1 MVAPTTQLNSL
12 KKGLLPRIHQPL
24 PLNQRESQQLL
35 NSITSSFRKHLD
47 QEHPWQSSS
56 SSSSQGVATAPP
68 SAPISKRLEKAV
80 LSNKE
85 SSSTSSSSSHQQLHS
100 KQRPTDYHL
109 DNILSNPLFAKPQ
122 RTGASGGGQQISLH
136 SEPLPTD
143 VQADIQKELYI
154 FDSASSRGM
163 LTTKIAAGF
172 LASISRIIHSQSVLA
187 LEKRVRLGDTGAGLK
202 VVQWLRSS
210 GHDHNL
216 EFLHNPILIK
226 HLAPF
231 LYAEGLE
238 EVIWTWLSRL
248 GARIVASPEDKETQ
262 QAISHLIPYIIKL
275 DESKLGLTR
284 ALDDSY
290 SAFLRMHQ
298 TLESKNRHMERVV
311 KNSWARLSW
320 TSTVDAAQ
328 RPRPSVPLF
337 EMFTDIGR
345 PWGKQLDIAHLEL
358 HHPSSPDHTS
368 AVEYLHDDGK
378 IASVAKQ
385 VNQAKSDRLSRRMVS
400 LGTDTVQRLNQVGQR
415 EEASWVSELMSR
427 TFFAWN
433 SVLRQEER
441 NAHAETHGASLAL

>member
-1 MVAPTTQLNSL
+1 MVAQTTQLNSL

-56 SSSSQGVATAPP
+56 SPEAAPP
-68 SAPISKRLEKAV
+68 PTPISKRLEKAV

-85 SSSTSSSSSHQQLHS
+85 PTSSQQQN

-109 DNILSNPLFAKPQ
+109 DNILAV
-122 RTGASGGGQQISLH
+122 AGGQQISLH
-136 SEPLPTD
+136 TEPLPTD
-143 VQADIQKELYI
+143 VQADVQKELYI

-163 LTTKIAAGF
+163 MTTQRAAGF
-172 LASISRIIHSQSVLA
+172 LASISRIINSQSVLA

-210 GHDHNL
+210 GLDHNL

-231 LYAEGLE
+231 MYAEGLE

-262 QAISHLIPYIIKL
+262 QAINNLIPFIIKL
-275 DESKLGLTR
+275 DESRLGVTR

-320 TSTVDAAQ
+320 TSTVEAAQ

-358 HHPSSPDHTS
+358 HHPASPDHTS
-368 AVEYLHDDGK
+368 AVKYLHDDGK

-441 NAHAETHGASLAL
+441 DALAGTPGASLAL

>member
-56 SSSSQGVATAPP
+56 SPEAAPSP
-68 SAPISKRLEKAV
+68 APISKRLEKAV
-80 LSNKE
+80 LSKKE
-85 SSSTSSSSSHQQLHS
+85 PPNSQRQN

-122 RTGASGGGQQISLH
+122 RATGGSQQISLH
-136 SEPLPTD
+136 TEPLSTD
-143 VQADIQKELYI
+143 VQADVQKELYI

-163 LTTKIAAGF
+163 MTAQRAAGF
-172 LASISRIIHSQSVLA
+172 LASISRIISSQSVLA

-210 GHDHNL
+210 GLDHNL

-231 LYAEGLE
+231 LYAEAME
-238 EVIWTWLSRL
+238 EVVWTWLSRL
-248 GARIVASPEDKETQ
+248 GTRIVASPEDKETH
-262 QAISHLIPYIIKL
+262 QAIANLMPFVIKL
-275 DESKLGLTR
+275 DESKLGATR

-320 TSTVDAAQ
+320 TSTVDATQ
-328 RPRPSVPLF
+328 RPKPSVPLF

-345 PWGKQLDIAHLEL
+345 SWGKQLDIAHLEL
-358 HHPSSPDHTS
+358 HHPTSPDHTS
-368 AVEYLHDDGK
+368 AVSYLHDDGK

-400 LGTDTVQRLNQVGQR
+400 LGADTVQRLNQVGQR
-415 EEASWVSELMSR
+415 EEASWVNELMSR

-433 SVLRQEER
+433 SVLRQEESGALA
-441 NAHAETHGASLAL
+441 NTPGASLAL

>member
-1 MVAPTTQLNSL
+1 MVAPTTRLNSL
-12 KKGLLPRIHQPL
+12 KKGLLSRIHQPL
-24 PLNQRESQQLL
+24 PLNQRESQHLL

-56 SSSSQGVATAPP
+56 SQEVVPPPAP
-68 SAPISKRLEKAV
+68 APISKRLEKAV

-85 SSSTSSSSSHQQLHS
+85 SSSNQHG

-122 RTGASGGGQQISLH
+122 RIGAGSQQQISLH
-136 SEPLPTD
+136 TEPLPTD
-143 VQADIQKELYI
+143 VQADVQKELYI

-163 LTTKIAAGF
+163 MTTQRAAGF

-210 GHDHNL
+210 GLDHNL
-216 EFLHNPILIK
+216 EFLHNPVLIK

-231 LYAEGLE
+231 LYAESLE

-248 GARIVASPEDKETQ
+248 GAHIVDSPEDKEMQ
-262 QAISHLIPYIIKL
+262 QAIANIIPYIIKL

-298 TLESKNRHMERVV
+298 TLESKNRHIERVV
-311 KNSWARLSW
+311 RNSWARLSW
-320 TSTVDAAQ
+320 TSTVDASQ

-358 HHPSSPDHTS
+358 HHPTSPDHTS
-368 AVEYLHDDGK
+368 AVKYLHDDGK

-400 LGTDTVQRLNQVGQR
+400 LGTDTVLRLNQVGQR

-433 SVLRQEER
+433 SVLWQEER
-441 NAHAETHGASLAL
+441 DALADTPGASLAL

>member
-56 SSSSQGVATAPP
+56 SSQEAATVPP

-85 SSSTSSSSSHQQLHS
+85 LSSNHQPGQL
-100 KQRPTDYHL
+100 RPTDYHL

-122 RTGASGGGQQISLH
+122 RVGTGAGCQQISLH

-143 VQADIQKELYI
+143 VQADVQKELYI

-163 LTTKIAAGF
+163 MTAQRAAGF
-172 LASISRIIHSQSVLA
+172 LASVSRIINSQSVLA

-210 GHDHNL
+210 GLDHNL
-216 EFLHNPILIK
+216 EFLHNPVLIK

-262 QAISHLIPYIIKL
+262 QAIANIIPYIIKL

-284 ALDDSY
+284 ALDESY

-320 TSTVDAAQ
+320 TSTVDASQ

-358 HHPSSPDHTS
+358 HHPTSPDHTS
-368 AVEYLHDDGK
+368 AVKYLHDDGK

-385 VNQAKSDRLSRRMVS
+385 VSQAKSDRLSRRMVS

-415 EEASWVSELMSR
+415 DEASWVSELMSR

-441 NAHAETHGASLAL
+441 DALADSHGASLAV

>member
-56 SSSSQGVATAPP
+56 SSPEAAAVPP

-85 SSSTSSSSSHQQLHS
+85 LPSNHQPGKL
-100 KQRPTDYHL
+100 RPTDYHL
-109 DNILSNPLFAKPQ
+109 DNILSNPLFTKPQ
-122 RTGASGGGQQISLH
+122 RAGAGGRK
-136 SEPLPTD
+136 P
-143 VQADIQKELYI
+143 ADIITLGAAA
-154 FDSASSRGM
+154 DRCPGRS
-163 LTTKIAAGF
+163 AGF
-172 LASISRIIHSQSVLA
+172 LASISRIINSQSVLA

-210 GHDHNL
+210 GLDHNL
-216 EFLHNPILIK
+216 EFLHNSVLIK

-238 EVIWTWLSRL
+238 EVVWTWLSRL
-248 GARIVASPEDKETQ
+248 GARIVSSPEDKETQ
-262 QAISHLIPYIIKL
+262 QAIANIIPYIIKL

-320 TSTVDAAQ
+320 TSTVDASQ

-358 HHPSSPDHTS
+358 HHPTSPDHTS
-368 AVEYLHDDGK
+368 AVKYLHDDGK

-441 NAHAETHGASLAL
+441 DALADSHGASLAL

>member
-56 SSSSQGVATAPP
+56 SSPEAPA
-68 SAPISKRLEKAV
+68 APISKRLEKAV

-85 SSSTSSSSSHQQLHS
+85 PSSTSSSHHKL
-100 KQRPTDYHL
+100 RPTDYHL

-122 RTGASGGGQQISLH
+122 RAGAGNQHISLH
-136 SEPLPTD
+136 TEPLPTD
-143 VQADIQKELYI
+143 VQADVQKELYI

-163 LTTKIAAGF
+163 MTAQRAAGF

-210 GHDHNL
+210 GLDHNL

-238 EVIWTWLSRL
+238 EVVWTWLSRL

-262 QAISHLIPYIIKL
+262 QAIANIIPYIIKI
-275 DESKLGLTR
+275 DESKLGLTK

-320 TSTVDAAQ
+320 TSTVDASQ

-358 HHPSSPDHTS
+358 HHPTSPDHTS
-368 AVEYLHDDGK
+368 AVKYLHDDGK

-441 NAHAETHGASLAL
+441 DALADSHGASLAL

>member
-56 SSSSQGVATAPP
+56 SSQEAAVPP

-85 SSSTSSSSSHQQLHS
+85 PSFSSSSSSQQIHS

-122 RTGASGGGQQISLH
+122 SAGPSNQQMSLH
-136 SEPLPTD
+136 SEPLPGD
-143 VQADIQKELYI
+143 VQADIQKQFYI

-187 LEKRVRLGDTGAGLK
+187 LEKRMRLGDTGAGLK

-210 GHDHNL
+210 GLDHNL
-216 EFLHNPILIK
+216 EFLNDPILIK

-248 GARIVASPEDKETQ
+248 GARVVATPEDKETQ
-262 QAISHLIPYIIKL
+262 QAITNLIPYIIKL

-298 TLESKNRHMERVV
+298 TLEPKNRHMERVV

-320 TSTVDAAQ
+320 KSTVDAAQ

-358 HHPSSPDHTS
+358 HHPSSPDHAS
-368 AVEYLHDDGK
+368 AVKYLHDDGK

-385 VNQAKSDRLSRRMVS
+385 VNLAKSDRLSRRMVS

-441 NAHAETHGASLAL
+441 DAHANTHESSLAL

>member
-56 SSSSQGVATAPP
+56 SPEATPP

-85 SSSTSSSSSHQQLHS
+85 PTSSPQQN

-122 RTGASGGGQQISLH
+122 RAAAGGQQISLH
-136 SEPLPTD
+136 TEPLPAD
-143 VQADIQKELYI
+143 VQADVQKELYI

-163 LTTKIAAGF
+163 VTAQRAAGF
-172 LASISRIIHSQSVLA
+172 LASISRVINSQSVLA

-210 GHDHNL
+210 GLDHNL

-238 EVIWTWLSRL
+238 EVVWTWLSRL
-248 GARIVASPEDKETQ
+248 GARIVAAPEDKETQ
-262 QAISHLIPYIIKL
+262 QAIANLIPFVIKL
-275 DESKLGLTR
+275 DDSKLGATR

-298 TLESKNRHMERVV
+298 TLESKNRHMEVVV

-358 HHPSSPDHTS
+358 HHPTSPDHTS
-368 AVEYLHDDGK
+368 AVSYLHDDGK

-385 VNQAKSDRLSRRMVS
+385 VNQARSDRLSRRMVS
-400 LGTDTVQRLNQVGQR
+400 LGTDTVQRLNQVGQK

-441 NAHAETHGASLAL
+441 DALAGTPGASLAL